1 MLFNFIKI
9 ARRKLWNKKGST
21 STKLF
26 SLAIGIVSLFY
37 IAIYLYQE
45 LNYDTFHANY
55 AKIAKI
61 NTAVESPT
69 GNLSLGLSAVPVGPY
84 VKSQS
89 PAVEEFVRIN
99 KEYGSHAI
107 KHGDKLFSESENIY
121 YADSAFFKVFDF
133 DLVAGNPSTALDGP
147 DKIIITENT
156 AIKYFGNV
164 NALNKVLLYDDVPFT
179 VSGVMRNIPS
189 NSHLQ
194 FDFLISMVTFF
205 KDRPNVDQNWEWFPM
220 NTYFLL
226 KDGHSTASLDEVL
239 RTVPQYLEKSS
250 TNDQYKLSIEPLNGL
265 HFSSTKLGE
274 LGTKGKRSNLYILFT
289 IGIMILLLAVS
300 NFINLTTA
308 QLSVEAKDVSIK
320 KTVGASKRDIFKQF
334 SVESLLLTSFATIV
348 SILLILLTFPFFED
362 LLGGN
367 FDTDFLSNPLFI
379 LLLPLIPIVL
389 TLLGGIYPAVKF
401 ARISTI
407 HKPKPDGKYN
417 NVLNTRTSLLIF
429 QFAITSALVIG
440 SCIIYYQLNYI
451 QNQDLGMDTAHKI
464 VLDYGPNSTI
474 GTAYESLKQELEGIP
489 GVEGITFSSHVP
501 GQTPNGVATQLLDV
515 SGRSSNGEINLNLVD
530 YNFVEDYGLQLVAG
544 RNFRRGPADETSAL
558 ILNEAA
564 VKAFGYEN
572 PEDILGASF
581 EQWGGNGTVIGVVN
595 DFNYLSLHEDVGLL
609 SLKVWP
615 EQFMKITLT
624 VTPNNVKG
632 TLEKL
637 ESKWASLYPS
647 IPFNHY
653 FVDDNFKA
661 QYDKDR
667 QFATIINVFTI
678 ISICIGI
685 LGLIAY
691 ARFWCERRKK
701 EMSIR
706 KVLGAN
712 AIWLV
717 WKLLKSFSIP
727 VLIGFSIAIPITYY
741 LGGQWLQEFA
751 YRFELNWYFFAL
763 PLALLLVLVWF
774 SVGTQTL
781 KLVLTNPVNNLKEE

>member
-21 STKLF
+21 FTKLF

-55 AKIAKI
+55 AKIVKI
-61 NTAVESPT
+61 NTTIDSPT

-84 VKSQS
+84 VKAQS
-89 PAVEEFVRIN
+89 PTVEEFVRIN

-107 KHGDKLFSESENIY
+107 KYGNKLFSESENIY
-121 YADSAFFKVFDF
+121 YADPSFFEVFDF
-133 DLVAGNPSTALDGP
+133 DWVAGNPSAALDGP
-147 DKIIITENT
+147 DKIILTEGT
-156 AIKYFGNV
+156 AEKYFGSV

-179 VSGVMRNIPS
+179 VSGVIRNLPS

-194 FDFLISMVTFF
+194 FDFLISMATFL
-205 KDRPNVDQNWEWFPM
+205 KNRPNVNENWEWFPM
-220 NTYFLL
+220 NTYLL
-226 KDGHSTASLDEVL
+226 LNEGNTNLEQVL
-239 RTVPQYLEKSS
+239 RTVPQYLEESN
-250 TNDQYKLSIEPLNGL
+250 TNDRYTLSFEPLDGL
-265 HFSSTKLGE
+265 HFSSPKLGE
-274 LGTKGKRSNLYILFT
+274 LGPKGKRSNLYILFA

-308 QLSVEAKDVSIK
+308 QLTVEAKDVSVK
-320 KTVGASKRDIFKQF
+320 KTIGASKPDIFKQF
-334 SVESLLLTSFATIV
+334 FVESLLLTALATV
-348 SILLILLTFPFFED
+348 LSLVLAFLTFPFFEE
-362 LLGGN
+362 LMGGH
-367 FDTDFLSNPLFI
+367 FDTDFLLNPFFI
-379 LLLPLIPIVL
+379 SALPLIPLAL
-389 TLLGGIYPAVKF
+389 TLLGGIYPAIKF

-417 NVLNTRTSLLIF
+417 SILNTRTSLLVF
-429 QFAITSALVIG
+429 QFTITSALVIG

-451 QNQDLGMDTAHKI
+451 QNQDLGMDTDHKI
-464 VLDYGPNSTI
+464 VLDYGPNSTV
-474 GTAYESLKQELEGIP
+474 GTAFESLKQELGAIP
-489 GVEGITFSSHVP
+489 GVEAVTFSSHVP

-515 SGRSSNGEINLNLVD
+515 NGRSSNGEINLNLVD
-530 YNFVEDYGLQLVAG
+530 YSFVENYGLQLVAG
-544 RNFRRGPADETSAL
+544 RDFRKGPGDETSAL

-595 DFNYLSLHEDVGLL
+595 DFNYLSLHEEVGLL
-609 SLKVWP
+609 SLKIWP

-624 VTPNNVKG
+624 IAPNSVKE
-632 TLEKL
+632 TLGKL
-637 ESKWASLYPS
+637 ESKWATLYPS

-667 QFATIINVFTI
+667 QFAAIINMFTM

-691 ARFWCERRKK
+691 VRFWCERRKK
-701 EMSIR
+701 EISIR
-706 KVLGAN
+706 KVLGAS
-712 AIWLV
+712 ALLLV

-727 VLIGFSIAIPITYY
+727 VLIGFGIAIPVSYY

-751 YRFELNWYFFAL
+751 YRFDLNWYFFAL
-763 PLALLLVLVWF
+763 PMALLLALVWF

-781 KLVLTNPVNNLKEE
+781 KLVWTNPVDNLKEE

>member
-21 STKLF
+21 FTKLF
-26 SLAIGIVSLFY
+26 SLAVGIVSLFY

-55 AKIAKI
+55 EKITKI
-61 NTAVESPT
+61 NTTIESPT

-121 YADSAFFKVFDF
+121 YADPTFFKVFNF

-147 DKIIITENT
+147 DKIILTENT
-156 AIKYFGNV
+156 AIKYFGSA
-164 NALNKVLLYDDVPFT
+164 NALNKVLLYDDVPFM
-179 VSGVMRNIPS
+179 VSGVIRNIPS

-194 FDFLISMVTFF
+194 FDFLISMATFL
-205 KDRPNVDQNWEWFPM
+205 KDRPNVNENWEWFPM

-226 KDGHSTASLDEVL
+226 KDKQSHTNLEEVL
-239 RTVPQYLEKSS
+239 RTIPQYLEESNTHDK
-250 TNDQYKLSIEPLNGL
+250 YILSLEPLNGL
-265 HFSSTKLGE
+265 HFSSPKLGE
-274 LGTKGKRSNLYILFT
+274 LGPKGKRSNLYILFA

-308 QLSVEAKDVSIK
+308 QLSVEAKDVSVK
-320 KTVGASKRDIFKQF
+320 KTIGASKHDIFKQF
-334 SVESLLLTSFATIV
+334 FVESLLLTLLATVLSIV
-348 SILLILLTFPFFED
+348 LTLFTFPFFEN
-362 LLGGN
+362 LMGGR
-367 FDTDFLSNPLFI
+367 FDVAFLSNPLFI
-379 LLLPLIPIVL
+379 LLLPLIPLIL

-407 HKPKPDGKYN
+407 HKPKLDGKYTH
-417 NVLNTRTSLLIF
+417 VLNTRTSLLIF

-474 GTAYESLKQELEGIP
+474 GTAFESLKQELGAIP
-489 GVEGITFSSHVP
+489 GVEAVTFSSHVP
-501 GQTPNGVATQLLDV
+501 GQIPNGVATQLLDV
-515 SGRSSNGEINLNLVD
+515 NGRSSNGEINLNLVD
-530 YNFVEDYGLQLVAG
+530 YNFVEDYGLQLIAG
-544 RNFRRGPADETSAL
+544 RDFRKGPADETSAL

-572 PEDILGASF
+572 PEDILGVSF

-595 DFNYLSLHEDVGLL
+595 DFNYLSLHEEVGLL

-624 VTPNNVKG
+624 VAPNSVKE

-637 ESKWASLYPS
+637 ESKWASLYPG

-691 ARFWCERRKK
+691 ARFWCERRRK

-706 KVLGAN
+706 KVLGAS
-712 AIWLV
+712 AMLLV

-727 VLIGFSIAIPITYY
+727 VLIGFGIAVPVSYY
-741 LGGQWLQEFA
+741 LGGQWLLEFA
-751 YRFELNWYFFAL
+751 YRFDLNGYFFAL

-781 KLVLTNPVNNLKEE
+781 RLVLTNPVDNLKEE

>member
-9 ARRKLWNKKGST
+9 ARRKLWNKKEST

-26 SLAIGIVSLFY
+26 SLAVGIVSLFY

-45 LNYDTFHANY
+45 LNYDVFHRNY
-55 AKIAKI
+55 AQITKI
-61 NTAVESPT
+61 NTTIESPT

-89 PAVEEFVRIN
+89 PAVKEFVRIN

-121 YADSAFFKVFDF
+121 YADPTFFKVFDF

-147 DKIIITENT
+147 DKIVITENT
-156 AIKYFGNV
+156 AMKYFGSV
-164 NALNKVLLYDDVPFT
+164 NALDEVLLYDDVPFT

-194 FDFLISMVTFF
+194 FDFLVSMATFL
-205 KDRPNVDQNWEWFPM
+205 KDRPNVNENWEWFPM

-226 KDGHSTASLDEVL
+226 NDKHSHANLEEIL
-239 RTVPQYLEKSS
+239 RTVPQYLERSV
-250 TNDQYKLSIEPLNGL
+250 TNDQYILSLESLDGL
-265 HFSSTKLGE
+265 HFSSPKLGE
-274 LGTKGKRSNLYILFT
+274 LGSKGKRSNVYILFA

-308 QLSVEAKDVSIK
+308 QLSVEAKDVSVK

-334 SVESLLLTSFATIV
+334 FVESLLLTLLATV
-348 SILLILLTFPFFED
+348 LSVMLTLFTFPFFED
-362 LLGGN
+362 LMGGH
-367 FDTDFLSNPLFI
+367 FDVTFLSNPFFI
-379 LLLPLIPIVL
+379 VLLPLIPLKL

-407 HKPKPDGKYN
+407 HKPKPDGKYT

-451 QNQDLGMDTAHKI
+451 QNQDLGMDTEHKI

-474 GTAYESLKQELEGIP
+474 GTAHESLKQELGAIP
-489 GVEGITFSSHVP
+489 GVEAITFSSHVP

-515 SGRSSNGEINLNLVD
+515 NGRSSNGEINLNLVD
-530 YNFVEDYGLQLVAG
+530 YNFVQDYGLQLVAG
-544 RNFRRGPADETSAL
+544 RNFRKGPADETSAL

-572 PEDILGASF
+572 PEDVLGASF

-624 VTPNNVKG
+624 LAPNNVKG

-637 ESKWASLYPS
+637 ENKWASLYPG

-691 ARFWCERRKK
+691 VRFWCERRKK

-706 KVLGAN
+706 KVLGAS
-712 AIWLV
+712 AVLLV

-727 VLIGFSIAIPITYY
+727 VLIGFGIAVPISYY

-751 YRFELNWYFFAL
+751 YRFDLNWYFFVL

-781 KLVLTNPVNNLKEE
+781 QLVLTNPVDNLKEE